1 MQVLQNIDQ
10 YFLYNIYLDISN
22 SLFIITEKHKN
33 ASCQWYAF
41 LLWPDIAVMWIFQN
55 ILHALKNHFPKNK
68 VLKKFCITFIGA
80 WFNQNLADARQT
92 HSHEMAYLECN
103 RLLHSFIQKKL
114 RSTLYHKLQNL
125 KVFLHSEIIGSKR
138 IVFSR
143 KRMQIFSSLS
153 ISFSWIHKGNSRYS
167 RVHQDTASK
176 YV

>member
-1 MQVLQNIDQ
+1 MICLSIMARYCCNVNIP
-10 YFLYNIYLDISN
+10 
-22 SLFIITEKHKN
+22 KH
-33 ASCQWYAF
+33 
-41 LLWPDIAVMWIFQN
+41 IACS
-55 ILHALKNHFPKNK
+55 KNHFPKNK

-80 WFNQNLADARQT
+80 WLNQNLADARQT

-143 KRMQIFSSLS
+143 KRMQIFSFLS